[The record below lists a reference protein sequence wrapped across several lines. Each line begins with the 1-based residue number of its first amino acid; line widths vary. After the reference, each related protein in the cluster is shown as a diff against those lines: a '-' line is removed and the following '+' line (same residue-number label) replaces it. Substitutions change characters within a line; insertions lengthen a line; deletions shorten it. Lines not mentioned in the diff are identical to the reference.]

1 MALYQELGAGL
12 SEEDLALRE
21 HFHRFAEEVLRPS
34 AMALDGLSPE
44 EAIAEGSVYWDVWR
58 QIKEMGLH
66 RQGMPEHLGGVT
78 LTPIQGCIV
87 WEELSWGSID
97 WAVAFGAGS
106 LPFTFAAT
114 LGNERLIKEF
124 VVPYLEDK
132 EGKHIGCWPITEP
145 AHGGHDAMLAAMAGS
160 GISFDML
167 ARRDGDEWV
176 LRGQKAAWVS
186 NGTVATHGLVMMS
199 AEDQDGGEPGFGIA
213 FVPLDLPGI
222 SRGKPLDKIGQRAL
236 NQGEIYF
243 DDVRI
248 PADQMI
254 VIPRREGG
262 AGALGA
268 MGNPNAGLGMAFV
281 GVARAAFEETLE
293 YCKQRV
299 QGGKPLIEHQLIQR
313 KLFDMLTK
321 VETARAYARAVML
334 YNASNPMGLGYYSN
348 ASKVYATQVAFEIAS
363 EGVQLHGGMG
373 LSKGMLIEK
382 LFRDARAGLIEDGAN
397 DSLALMAAP
406 GMISSYAY

>member
-1 MALYQELGAGL
+1 MALYHELGAGL

-21 HFHRFAEEVLRPS
+21 HFHRFAKEVLRPS

-44 EAIAEGSVYWDVWR
+44 EAIGEGSVYWDVWR
-58 QIKEMGLH
+58 QIKEIGLH
-66 RQGMPEHLGGVT
+66 KQGMPEHLGGVP

-97 WAVAFGAGS
+97 WSVAFGAGS

-132 EGKHIGCWPITEP
+132 EGKIIGCWPITEP
-145 AHGGHDAMLAAMAGS
+145 AHGAHDAMLAMMAGS

-176 LRGQKAAWVS
+176 LSGQKAAWVS

-199 AEDQDGGEPGFGIA
+199 AENPDGGEPGFGIA
-213 FVPLDLPGI
+213 FVPLDLPGVTK
-222 SRGKPLDKIGQRAL
+222 GKPLDKIGQRAL

-248 PADQMI
+248 PADQM
-254 VIPRREGG
+254 VVMPRGQPGG
-262 AGALGA
+262 AGGRA

-281 GVARAAFEETLE
+281 GLARAAFEETLE

-299 QGGKPLIEHQLIQR
+299 QAGKPLVEHQLIQR
-313 KLFDMLTK
+313 KLFDMMTK

-334 YNASNPMGLGYYSN
+334 YNASNPMGLGFYSN

-363 EGVQLHGGMG
+363 EGVQLHGGIG

-382 LFRDARAGLIEDGAN
+382 LFRDARAGTIEDGAN

-406 GMISSYAY
+406 GMISGYAY